1 MMITREEFS
10 YDNLPQE
17 LVENIIQLR
26 SMKTNTV
33 DQRKQYMKLYSS
45 CYGNLR
51 ELGYPFDDINR
62 SIITGCR
69 INSSIPINKK
79 NRIISMHGGCAI
91 CGLKIESLLTAHHVI
106 PKSYGGH
113 DNDDNLIP
121 VCVTCHK
128 ILHILTGVKA
138 VPNNIISHIKRNRLM
153 HKFYKYTA
161 HLDNSYFT
169 KDMVSECQQQLEL
182 DDRCTVDYWL

>member
-1 MMITREEFS
+1 MIPREEFS

-17 LVENIIQLR
+17 FVENIIQIR
-26 SMKTNTV
+26 SMKTNTT
-33 DQRKQYMKLYSS
+33 DQRKQYMRLYSS
-45 CYGNLR
+45 CYSVLR
-51 ELGYPFDDINR
+51 ELGYPFDDVNR
-62 SIITGCR
+62 SIITGFR
-69 INSSIPINKK
+69 MNRSIPINQKS
-79 NRIISMHGGCAI
+79 RLISMHGGCAI

-121 VCVTCHK
+121 VCVVCHK

-138 VPNNIISHIKRNRLM
+138 VPDNIMSHIKRNRLM

-161 HLDNSYFT
+161 NLDDSYFT
-169 KDMVSECQQQLEL
+169 KDRYLSVNNN
-182 DDRCTVDYWL
+182 WN